1 MERRKVL
8 ISPDFAPCDHL
19 LIQRLVCVSKELEF
33 GYFYLSWDKAEIL
46 KSLGGNL
53 FSISSM
59 SEWYSHYSIMNQFD
73 QIQLLQDTV
82 FFDDDEHLPFI

>member
-33 GYFYLSWDKAEIL
+33 GYFWLSWGKVEIL
-46 KSLGGNL
+46 MNVKFLGGNL
-53 FSISSM
+53 FSISS
-59 SEWYSHYSIMNQFD
+59 IKQFQVD
-73 QIQLLQDTV
+73 QIQQLQDTIL
-82 FFDDDEHLPFI
+82 FDDDEHLPFI